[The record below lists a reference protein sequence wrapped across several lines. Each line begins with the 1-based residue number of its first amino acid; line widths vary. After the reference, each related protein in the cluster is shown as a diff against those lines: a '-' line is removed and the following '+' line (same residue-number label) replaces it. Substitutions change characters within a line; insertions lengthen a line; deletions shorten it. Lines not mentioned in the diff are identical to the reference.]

1 MEVRLIVPSSP
12 VSEMDVVEV
21 DWPDSVGM
29 AKRSFYFSPLKIK
42 NKSVKIEFCSI

>member
-12 VSEMDVVEV
+12 VPEMDIVEV
-21 DWPDSVGM
+21 DWTDSVAM
-29 AKRSFYFSPLKIK
+29 AKRSFYSPLKIK